1 MKKMYTFI
9 LGLFFTSIAFAQ
21 PLTSQWIKKADGVDF
36 TWFVGAGCNNS
47 PATCPGLND
56 VTSIAYNPAT
66 DRLLVSK
73 RNDRIFILNP
83 ATGAQV
89 GTLNTTGWGAESF
102 KANKIRVT
110 EDGVIYAFSMAL
122 GAGQCKIYRWADQT
136 STPTLCADFAVT
148 ERTGDAFGLSGT
160 GNNTILYASGAGAT
174 SNAIN
179 IYMLNTVNGN
189 NFFVESKINIP
200 TNGVQWANRAIEPIT
215 NSLTSDLW
223 LNMGGGP
230 ARRITVG
237 SKTGDTRTGT
247 LAFSTTD
254 GVGNGQAS
262 NGYGGLKLLTTT
274 NNNKFLIFAGGNN
287 ANAGVRTTILNVT
300 NEAAVTTYGIDS
312 LGDAASFVTNGNGSG
327 DAATKNNGD
336 GTYTI
341 FSLSTNNGILATKT
355 DASVLPVT
363 ISSFT
368 VAKRNKTVAV
378 SWTTETESNNK
389 GFEVQKSINGKDFS
403 TIGFVA
409 TKANNG
415 SSNQN
420 ISYAFEDN
428 KLIAGRSYYRLKQI
442 DKDGK
447 YSVSSV
453 QLIEFALTNNFTVK
467 ALENPVRNQIALNVK
482 SMDARRIQINV
493 TNAIGMIV
501 YTKQI
506 NVVAGESNF
515 AIPTTQLPKGTLFVQ
530 VKDVN
535 NKLEETTLQVIKL

>member
-9 LGLFFTSIAFAQ
+9 LGLLFTSIAFAQ
-21 PLTSQWIKKADGVDF
+21 PLTSQWIKKADGVDYVWF
-36 TWFVGAGCNNS
+36 TADNN
-47 PATCPGLND
+47 
-56 VTSIAYNPAT
+56 VVSIAYNPAT

-73 RNDRIFILNP
+73 RNDRIFIVNP
-83 ATGAQV
+83 ATGAEV
-89 GTLNTTGWGAESF
+89 GQLTTTGWGTEAF

-110 EDGVIYAFSMAL
+110 EDGVIYAISLAT

-136 STPTLCADFAVT
+136 STPTLCADFTVT
-148 ERTGDAFGLSGT
+148 ERCGDSFGLSGT
-160 GNNTILYASGAGAT
+160 GNNTILYASGSGT
-174 SNAIN
+174 SSNAIN
-179 IYMLNTVNGN
+179 IYMLNTVNGT
-189 NFFVESKINIP
+189 NFFLESNINIP
-200 TNGVQWANRAIEPIT
+200 TTGSQWANRAVEPVT

-237 SKTGDTRTGT
+237 AKSGNTRTGT

-287 ANAGVRTTILNVT
+287 ANAGVRTTMLNVT
-300 NEAAVTTYGIDS
+300 NEASVTTYGIDS
-312 LGDAASFVTNGNGSG
+312 LGDAPSYVTNANGSG
-327 DAATKNNGD
+327 DAAIKNNGD

-363 ISSFT
+363 ISSFN

-420 ISYAFEDN
+420 IRYAFEDN
-428 KLIAGRSYYRLKQI
+428 KLIAGRSYYRLKQM

-447 YSVSSV
+447 YSVSNI

-515 AIPTTQLPKGTLFVQ
+515 TIPTTQLPKGTLFVQ

-535 NKLEETTLQVIKL
+535 NRSEETTLQIIKL